1 MLFAKHLSNSAAIIP
16 RSDHNISR
24 ADISDNALK
33 VLYRLHQS
41 GYQAYLV
48 GGCVRDLLLDL
59 HPKDFDVVTDAHPEE
74 IKRVFDNCRLI
85 GRRFRLAHILFGR
98 EVVEV
103 ATFRGPLLE
112 PDFEGGAA
120 HLRHHAE
127 SGRIMRDNVYG
138 TLEEDVWR
146 RDFTMNA
153 LYYNIA
159 DFTLV
164 DHVEALEDIRRGA
177 IRLIGDPET
186 RYREDPVRMLR
197 AVRFAAKLGFEIA
210 KETAAPIHKL
220 GHLLHDIPPARLFD
234 ETLKMFHGGCAV
246 KTFHFLRE
254 FGLFQHLFPA
264 AEHCLEQQPYAFS
277 QTFIEEALKSTDAR
291 IVGGKP
297 VTPAFLFAT
306 FLWLPLLREL
316 GYESDG
322 NFPGV
327 MDIQKA
333 GSAVIQEQ
341 GHVIAMPRRYTMVV
355 RDIWGLQPRLQRY
368 AGKRTL
374 LLLQH
379 PRFRAAYDFL
389 CLRAEAG
396 ENVREQADWW
406 TEIQAQDPA
415 GQRRMI
421 DAVQPKSQKKPGVK
435 AGNRGRR
442 RRRNRKAPP
451 KTRAAVD
458 SH

>member
-1 MLFAKHLSNSAAIIP
+1 MFKLLFAKALSNSALIIP
-16 RSDHNISR
+16 RSDHNVSR
-24 ADISDNALK
+24 SDISDNALK

-48 GGCVRDLLLDL
+48 GGCVRDLLLDR

-74 IKRVFDNCRLI
+74 IKRIFDNCRLI

-98 EVVEV
+98 DVVEV
-103 ATFRGPLLE
+103 ATFRGPLQESDLPHE
-112 PDFEGGAA
+112 
-120 HLRHHAE
+120 LRHLAE

-159 DFTLV
+159 DFTVV
-164 DHVEALEDIRRGA
+164 DHVGALDDIRRGV
-177 IRLIGDPET
+177 IRLIGDPDT

-197 AVRFAAKLGFEIA
+197 AVRFAAKLDFDIDAG
-210 KETAAPIHKL
+210 TAAPIYML
-220 GHLLHDIPPARLFD
+220 GALLQDIPPARLFD
-234 ETLKMFHGGCAV
+234 ETLKMFHGGCAAQ
-246 KTFHFLRE
+246 TFHLLRQ
-254 FGLFQHLFPA
+254 FGLFRYLFPVA
-264 AEHCLEQQPYAFS
+264 GRCLEDGPYPFS
-277 QTFIEEALKSTDAR
+277 LKFIEEALKSTDAR
-291 IVGGKP
+291 IIAGKP

-306 FLWLPLLREL
+306 FLWLPLLKEL
-316 GYESDG
+316 KYEADG

-327 MDIQKA
+327 MDVQKA
-333 GSAVIQEQ
+333 ASAVLQEQ
-341 GHVIAMPRRYTMVV
+341 GHVIAIPRRYAMVV
-355 RDIWGLQPRLQRY
+355 RDIWVLQPRLQRY

-396 ENVREQADWW
+396 ENVQEQVQWW

-421 DAVQPKSQKKPGVK
+421 DAVPKAHKKTGAK
-435 AGNRGRR
+435 AGARGRR
-442 RRRNRKAPP
+442 RRRSRKAPP
-451 KTRAAVD
+451 RTRTAVD

>member
-1 MLFAKHLSNSAAIIP
+1 MSNSAAIIP

-24 ADISDNALK
+24 DDISDNALK

-48 GGCVRDLLLDL
+48 GGCVRDLLLEL

-74 IKRVFDNCRLI
+74 IKRIFDNCRLI

-98 EVVEV
+98 DVVEV
-103 ATFRGPLLE
+103 ATFRGPLQE
-112 PDFEGGAA
+112 ADFEDGGN

-164 DHVEALEDIRRGA
+164 DHVGALADIRRGV

-197 AVRFAAKLGFEIA
+197 ALRFAAKLSFEIA
-210 KETAAPIHKL
+210 KDAAAPIQKL

-246 KTFHFLRE
+246 KTFHLLRE
-254 FGLFQHLFPA
+254 FGLFRHLFPA
-264 AEHCLEQQPYAFS
+264 AGDCLEHQSYAFS
-277 QTFIEEALKSTDAR
+277 GKFIEHALTSTDAR

-306 FLWLPLLREL
+306 FLWLPLLRKL
-316 GYESDG
+316 GYEVGGS
-322 NFPGV
+322 FPGV
-327 MDIQKA
+327 MDMQKA
-333 GSAVIQEQ
+333 GSALLQEQ
-341 GHVIAMPRRYTMVV
+341 GRVIAMPRRYAMVV
-355 RDIWGLQPRLQRY
+355 RDIWALQPRLQRY

-396 ENVREQADWW
+396 EDVQEQAQWW
-406 TEIQAQDPA
+406 TEIQTHDPA

-421 DAVQPKSQKKPGVK
+421 DSVLPKTQKKPGVK
-435 AGNRGRR
+435 AGNRSRR
-442 RRRNRKAPP
+442 RRRNRKSPP
-451 KTRAAVD
+451 RTRTAMD

>member
-1 MLFAKHLSNSAAIIP
+1 MSNSAVIIP
-16 RSDHNISR
+16 RPDHNVSR
-24 ADISDNALK
+24 ADVSENALK

-74 IKRVFDNCRLI
+74 IKRIFDNCRLI

-98 EVVEV
+98 DVVEV

-112 PDFEGGAA
+112 SDFPHE
-120 HLRHHAE
+120 LRHHAE

-159 DFTLV
+159 DFTVV
-164 DHVEALEDIRRGA
+164 DHVGALGDIRCGV

-197 AVRFAAKLGFEIA
+197 AVRFAAKLGFEI
-210 KETAAPIHKL
+210 ETDTEAQIHKL
-220 GHLLHDIPPARLFD
+220 GSLLQDIPPARLFD
-234 ETLKMFHGGCAV
+234 EVLKMFHGGCAV
-246 KTFHFLRE
+246 KTFRLLQE
-254 FGLFQHLFPA
+254 FGLFRYLFPA
-264 AEHCLEQQPYAFS
+264 AARCLEHQPYPFS
-277 QTFIEEALKSTDAR
+277 LKFIEEALKSTDAR
-291 IVGGKP
+291 IIAGKP

-306 FLWLPLLREL
+306 FLWLPLLREQE
-316 GYESDG
+316 YEVDG

-327 MDIQKA
+327 MDMQKA

-341 GHVIAMPRRYTMVV
+341 GHVIAMPRRYALVV
-355 RDIWGLQPRLQRY
+355 RDIWALQPRLQRY

-396 ENVREQADWW
+396 ENVQEQVQWW
-406 TEIQAQDPA
+406 TDIQAQDPV

-421 DAVQPKSQKKPGVK
+421 DAVLPKARKKTGAK
-435 AGNRGRR
+435 AGTRGRR
-442 RRRNRKAPP
+442 RRRNRKAQP
-451 KTRAAVD
+451 KTRTAVD

>member
-1 MLFAKHLSNSAAIIP
+1 MSNPVTIVP
-16 RSDHNISR
+16 RSAHNVSR
-24 ADISDNALK
+24 ADISENALK
-33 VLYRLHQS
+33 VLYRLHQA

-48 GGCVRDLLLDL
+48 GGCVRDLLLNL

-74 IKRVFDNCRLI
+74 IKHIFDNCRLI

-98 EVVEV
+98 DVVEV

-112 PDFEGGAA
+112 SGIQHGNS
-120 HLRHHAE
+120 LMRHHAE
-127 SGRIMRDNVYG
+127 NGRIMRDNVYG

-159 DFTLV
+159 DFSLV
-164 DHVEALEDIRRGA
+164 DYVGAQDDIRRGV

-197 AVRFAAKLGFEIA
+197 GVRFAAKLGFEI
-210 KETAAPIHKL
+210 ETNTASAIYKL
-220 GHLLHDIPPARLFD
+220 GSLLQDIPPARLFD
-234 ETLKMFHGGCAV
+234 EILKMFHGGCAV
-246 KTFHFLRE
+246 KTFQLLQE
-254 FGLFQHLFPA
+254 FDLFRYLFPA
-264 AEHCLEQQPYAFS
+264 AERCLESQPYPFS
-277 QTFIEEALKSTDAR
+277 QKFIEEALKNTDAR
-291 IVGGKP
+291 IIGGKP

-306 FLWLPLLREL
+306 FLWLPLLRQLE
-316 GYESDG
+316 YEVDG
-322 NFPGV
+322 NFPGA

-333 GSAVIQEQ
+333 GSHIIQEQ
-341 GHVIAMPRRYTMVV
+341 GHVIAMPRRYSMVV

-368 AGKRTL
+368 AGKRAL
-374 LLLQH
+374 LSLQH

-396 ENVREQADWW
+396 ENVQEQAHWW
-406 TEIQAQDPA
+406 TEIQTQDQA
-415 GQRRMI
+415 GQRRMM
-421 DAVQPKSQKKPGVK
+421 DAALPK
-435 AGNRGRR
+435 AGAKTGARGRR

-451 KTRAAVD
+451 KTRTAVD